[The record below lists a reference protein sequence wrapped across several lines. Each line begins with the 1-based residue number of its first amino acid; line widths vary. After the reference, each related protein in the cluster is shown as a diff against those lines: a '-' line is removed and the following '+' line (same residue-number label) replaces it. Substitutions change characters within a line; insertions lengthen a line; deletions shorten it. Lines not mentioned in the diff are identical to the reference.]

1 MKIKLL
7 AAATALFV
15 APTLMAANT
24 LTVSSAMDF
33 VASNDNV
40 SLVVTGNIPV
50 KCVMTF
56 MDISA
61 ASSYTNL
68 DLTVDGAGKT
78 EVGEVLVWCNDG
90 HGRANIDVESANS
103 GKLTNTDGGEIDYLF
118 RFHENN
124 NNTGIVSDKFF
135 PIDQPQE
142 LVESIWTS
150 NGGGA
155 FDPELVALS
164 PQSKKLYV
172 KPIGITGMERA
183 GDYSDTITLT
193 ISPIAL

>member
-1 MKIKLL
+1 MKFKLL
-7 AAATALFV
+7 AAATALLA
-15 APTLMAANT
+15 APSLMAATTLDMQSAMNFVDSNDT
-24 LTVSSAMDF
+24 VNLTVS
-33 VASNDNV
+33 
-40 SLVVTGNIPV
+40 GNIPV

-61 ASSYTNL
+61 ASNYTTL
-68 DLTVDGAGKT
+68 DLTVAGAAKT
-78 EVGEVLVWCNDG
+78 QVGEVLVWCNDG
-90 HGRANIDVESANS
+90 QGRANIEVTSTNS
-103 GKLTNTDGGEIDYLF
+103 GKLINNEGGEIDYLF

-135 PIDQPQE
+135 PIDEPQD

-150 NGGGA
+150 NNGGA

-172 KPIGITGMERA
+172 KPVGLTGMERA
-183 GDYSDTITLT
+183 GDYSDIISLT
-193 ISPIAL
+193 ISPIQL